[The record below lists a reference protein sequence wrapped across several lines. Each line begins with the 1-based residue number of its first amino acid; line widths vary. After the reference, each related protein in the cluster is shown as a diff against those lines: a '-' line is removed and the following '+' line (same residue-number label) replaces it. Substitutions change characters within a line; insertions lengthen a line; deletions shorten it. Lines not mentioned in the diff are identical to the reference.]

1 MSTEVSS
8 NAAGN
13 TGQAAGAQPSAPAKM
28 SRESV
33 TIIATL
39 LVATFVVILNETIM
53 NVALQRLM
61 VDLGVDA
68 PTVQWLATGFMLTMA
83 VVIPTTGFILQS
95 LSTRAVFMLAMG
107 LFTGGT
113 ALAAAAPGFEILLL
127 ARIIQA
133 GGTAIMLPLLMTTIL
148 TLVPVARRGAVMG
161 NVSIAISVAPAMGPT
176 VSGLILEHFTWRFMF
191 VFVLLD
197 LRAFNIRMFTVS
209 VLLMV
214 VAMMAL
220 FGGVILL
227 PLYLQEIRGLGSLE
241 TGLVLLPGGL
251 AMGLLGPVIGRIFD
265 KVGPLPLTLSGS
277 VLMVLAL
284 WQFSM
289 LDAGTPVWWIVTLHV
304 GLSFGLAFLFTPA
317 FTTGLNPLPPHLYSH
332 GSAIMSTSQQVAGAA
347 GTALLVSIFAFV
359 SASSG
364 MVAGMNAAFLAA
376 TVIAAA
382 AVVLSAMTRKTEGAG
397 AGHGAHSPN
406 WVARTVFLTQQNEC
420 SRYFLGSAGVELAQ
434 FLDQH
439 VRGLDDAV
447 VPEPG
452 QDGVAGA
459 GEDVVDLAAGHPEV
473 RRALFAHHDQGLQRQ
488 FQERLGRHVRG
499 DDGLDLADTGAH
511 QFALLLA
518 LGRAGGQLVGQGQ
531 HRKRHPGR
539 EGSAGLQPAL
549 QDGECAVVIPGG
561 DGALVLGGPVGLDAV
576 VHGHRRIVDGQPLH
590 REGPGRVQ
598 GNGTAEAVAEHVRAG
613 GVLHDGREVP
623 DVHVQRV
630 ILRLR

>member
-8 NAAGN
+8 NASGQPGPPGQSGQ
-13 TGQAAGAQPSAPAKM
+13 TGEPAQASASKSAAPEKL

-68 PTVQWLATGFMLTMA
+68 PTVQWLSTGFMLTMA

-107 LFTGGT
+107 LFAAGT
-113 ALAAAAPGFEILLL
+113 ALAAVAPGFEILLL

-148 TLVPVARRGAVMG
+148 TLVPLGRRGAVMG

-191 VFVLLD
+191 VFVLPVALAALAIGAKYLTNVGETEKTKLDFLSVLLTVPAFGGLVYGLSQIGGGQSGPGAVAIAALAIGVASLAVFVLRQLRLQKADAPLLD
-197 LRAFNIRMFTVS
+197 LRAFNFRMFTVS

-220 FGGVILL
+220 FGTVILL
-227 PLYLQEIRGLGSLE
+227 PLYLQEVRGLGSLE

-251 AMGLLGPVIGRIFD
+251 AMGLLGPFIGRLFD
-265 KVGPLPLTLSGS
+265 KVGPLPLTVTGS
-277 VLMVLAL
+277 VLMVVTL

-289 LDAGTPVWWIVTLHV
+289 LDAGTEVWWIVTLHV
-304 GLSFGLAFLFTPA
+304 VLSFGLALLFTPA

-347 GTALLVSIFAFV
+347 GTALLVSIFAVV

-364 MVAGMNAAFLAA
+364 LVAGMSAAFLTA
-376 TVIAAA
+376 TVIAFA
-382 AVVLSAMTRKTEGAG
+382 AVVLSAMMRKTEGA
-397 AGHGAHSPN
+397 APGHAAH
-406 WVARTVFLTQQNEC
+406 
-420 SRYFLGSAGVELAQ
+420 
-434 FLDQH
+434 
-439 VRGLDDAV
+439 
-447 VPEPG
+447 
-452 QDGVAGA
+452 
-459 GEDVVDLAAGHPEV
+459 
-473 RRALFAHHDQGLQRQ
+473 
-488 FQERLGRHVRG
+488 
-499 DDGLDLADTGAH
+499 
-511 QFALLLA
+511 
-518 LGRAGGQLVGQGQ
+518 
-531 HRKRHPGR
+531 
-539 EGSAGLQPAL
+539 
-549 QDGECAVVIPGG
+549 
-561 DGALVLGGPVGLDAV
+561 
-576 VHGHRRIVDGQPLH
+576 
-590 REGPGRVQ
+590 
-598 GNGTAEAVAEHVRAG
+598 
-613 GVLHDGREVP
+613 
-623 DVHVQRV
+623 
-630 ILRLR
+630 

>member
-1 MSTEVSS
+1 
-8 NAAGN
+8 
-13 TGQAAGAQPSAPAKM
+13 M

-68 PTVQWLATGFMLTMA
+68 PTVQWLSTGFMLTMA

-107 LFTGGT
+107 LFAGGT
-113 ALAAAAPGFEILLL
+113 ALAAVAPGFEILLL

-148 TLVPVARRGAVMG
+148 TLVPLAKRGAVMG

-191 VFVLLD
+191 VFVLPVALAALAIGAKYLTNIGETEKTKLDFPSVLLTVPAFGGLVYGLSQIGGGHGGQAGPSAVAIAALVIGVASLAVFVLRQVRLQKAEAPLLD
-197 LRAFNIRMFTVS
+197 LRAFNFRMFTVS

-251 AMGLLGPVIGRIFD
+251 AMGLLGPVIGRLFD
-265 KVGPLPLTLSGS
+265 RIGPLPLTVTGS
-277 VLMVLAL
+277 VLMVLSL

-289 LDAGTPVWWIVTLHV
+289 LDAGTAVWWIVTLHV
-304 GLSFGLAFLFTPA
+304 GLSFGLALLFTPA

-332 GSAIMSTSQQVAGAA
+332 GSAIMSTTQQVAGAA
-347 GTALLVSIFAFV
+347 GTALLVSIFAVV

-364 MVAGMNAAFLAA
+364 LVAGMSAAFLTA
-376 TVIAAA
+376 TVIALA
-382 AVVLSAMTRKTEGAG
+382 AVVLSAMMRKTEGTAP
-397 AGHGAHSPN
+397 AHGAH
-406 WVARTVFLTQQNEC
+406 
-420 SRYFLGSAGVELAQ
+420 
-434 FLDQH
+434 
-439 VRGLDDAV
+439 
-447 VPEPG
+447 
-452 QDGVAGA
+452 
-459 GEDVVDLAAGHPEV
+459 
-473 RRALFAHHDQGLQRQ
+473 
-488 FQERLGRHVRG
+488 
-499 DDGLDLADTGAH
+499 
-511 QFALLLA
+511 
-518 LGRAGGQLVGQGQ
+518 
-531 HRKRHPGR
+531 
-539 EGSAGLQPAL
+539 
-549 QDGECAVVIPGG
+549 
-561 DGALVLGGPVGLDAV
+561 
-576 VHGHRRIVDGQPLH
+576 
-590 REGPGRVQ
+590 
-598 GNGTAEAVAEHVRAG
+598 
-613 GVLHDGREVP
+613 
-623 DVHVQRV
+623 
-630 ILRLR
+630 

>member
-191 VFVLLD
+191 VFVLPVALAALAIGAKYLTNVGEAEKTKLDFLSVLLTVPAFGGLVYGLSQIGGGHGGQAGPGAPAIAALLIGVASLAVFILRQVRLQKSDAPLLD

-304 GLSFGLAFLFTPA
+304 GLSFGLALLFTPA

-397 AGHGAHSPN
+397 AGHGAH
-406 WVARTVFLTQQNEC
+406 
-420 SRYFLGSAGVELAQ
+420 
-434 FLDQH
+434 
-439 VRGLDDAV
+439 
-447 VPEPG
+447 
-452 QDGVAGA
+452 
-459 GEDVVDLAAGHPEV
+459 
-473 RRALFAHHDQGLQRQ
+473 
-488 FQERLGRHVRG
+488 
-499 DDGLDLADTGAH
+499 
-511 QFALLLA
+511 
-518 LGRAGGQLVGQGQ
+518 
-531 HRKRHPGR
+531 
-539 EGSAGLQPAL
+539 
-549 QDGECAVVIPGG
+549 
-561 DGALVLGGPVGLDAV
+561 
-576 VHGHRRIVDGQPLH
+576 
-590 REGPGRVQ
+590 
-598 GNGTAEAVAEHVRAG
+598 
-613 GVLHDGREVP
+613 
-623 DVHVQRV
+623 
-630 ILRLR
+630 

>member
-8 NAAGN
+8 NASGKP
-13 TGQAAGAQPSAPAKM
+13 GQPGRSGPVAALKSAAPEKM

-68 PTVQWLATGFMLTMA
+68 PTVQWLSTGFMLTMA

-107 LFTGGT
+107 LFAGGT
-113 ALAAAAPGFEILLL
+113 ALAAVAPGFEVLLL

-148 TLVPVARRGAVMG
+148 TLVPVSRRGAVMG

-191 VFVLLD
+191 VFVLPVALAALALGAKYLTNVGETEKTKLDFFSVVLTIPAFGGLVYGLSQIGGGNGGQGGPNTAAIAALAIGVASLIVFVLRQLRLQKAEAPLLD
-197 LRAFNIRMFTVS
+197 LRAFNFRMFTVS

-241 TGLVLLPGGL
+241 TGLALLPGGL
-251 AMGLLGPVIGRIFD
+251 AMGLLGPFIGRLFD
-265 KVGPLPLTLSGS
+265 KVGPLPLTVTGS

-304 GLSFGLAFLFTPA
+304 GLSFGLALLFTPA

-332 GSAIMSTSQQVAGAA
+332 GSAIMSTTQQVAGAA
-347 GTALLVSIFAFV
+347 GTALLVSIFAVV
-359 SASSG
+359 SAASG
-364 MVAGMNAAFLAA
+364 LVAGMSAAFLTA
-376 TVIAAA
+376 TVIALA
-382 AVVLSAMTRKTEGAG
+382 AVVLSAMMRKTEGA
-397 AGHGAHSPN
+397 APGHGAH
-406 WVARTVFLTQQNEC
+406 
-420 SRYFLGSAGVELAQ
+420 
-434 FLDQH
+434 
-439 VRGLDDAV
+439 
-447 VPEPG
+447 
-452 QDGVAGA
+452 
-459 GEDVVDLAAGHPEV
+459 
-473 RRALFAHHDQGLQRQ
+473 
-488 FQERLGRHVRG
+488 
-499 DDGLDLADTGAH
+499 
-511 QFALLLA
+511 
-518 LGRAGGQLVGQGQ
+518 
-531 HRKRHPGR
+531 
-539 EGSAGLQPAL
+539 
-549 QDGECAVVIPGG
+549 
-561 DGALVLGGPVGLDAV
+561 
-576 VHGHRRIVDGQPLH
+576 
-590 REGPGRVQ
+590 
-598 GNGTAEAVAEHVRAG
+598 
-613 GVLHDGREVP
+613 
-623 DVHVQRV
+623 
-630 ILRLR
+630 